1 MSDSQ
6 QMIACLGP
14 EGSFSHEFAMSH
26 FGNDCLFECVD
37 GDFAEVIGRVGNSTC
52 SHAVVP
58 FLNSNGVDVR
68 PAQIALGQ
76 NREWVRVDGCY
87 PHLVSH
93 NVIVTPHF
101 RELKKVISKEQVFPQ
116 CTGWLQQWQGL
127 VCENAPSTS
136 AALRN
141 LLGSPIEEQRI
152 SGAICNTLA
161 HQLYG
166 GKVLFPRI
174 ENPRNT
180 TLFLVVSKAEVSRSQ
195 EQLLVCLTCPTEEC
209 YKQAISE
216 FAAARFPLKFTSLKG
231 EFSEEMPCF
240 LQFENSG
247 IPQELDT
254 LLTSPHRHLIGAYP
268 TKHSFS
274 ACIAAFFDEDY

>member
-1 MSDSQ
+1 MLDSPQ
-6 QMIACLGP
+6 TIACLGH

-26 FGNDCLFECVD
+26 FGKDCRFQCID
-37 GDFAEVIGRVGNSTC
+37 GDFEEVIGKVGDGDC
-52 SHAVVP
+52 SYAVVP

-68 PAQIALGQ
+68 PAQKALGQ
-76 NREWVRVDGCY
+76 NREWVRVEGCY
-87 PHLVSH
+87 PHLVTH

-127 VCENAPSTS
+127 VRENAPSTS

-141 LLGSPIEEQRI
+141 LLQAPVEEQRI
-152 SGAICNTLA
+152 SGAICNSLA

-166 GKVLFPRI
+166 GKMLYPKI

-180 TLFLVVSKAEVSRSQ
+180 TLFLVVSKSDVSR
-195 EQLLVCLTCPTEEC
+195 V
-209 YKQAISE
+209 
-216 FAAARFPLKFTSLKG
+216 
-231 EFSEEMPCF
+231 
-240 LQFENSG
+240 
-247 IPQELDT
+247 QELES
-254 LLTSPHRHLIGAYP
+254 LLASPHRHLIGAYP
-268 TKHSFS
+268 TKLSFS

>member
-1 MSDSQ
+1 MPKHV
-6 QMIACLGP
+6 IACLGP
-14 EGSFSHEFAMSH
+14 EGSFSHEFALKY
-26 FGNDCLFECVD
+26 FGEECRFQCVD
-37 GDFAEVIGRVGNSTC
+37 GDFSEVISLVGEGTC
-52 SHAVVP
+52 SYAVIP

-76 NREWVRVDGCY
+76 SRDWIRIEGCY
-87 PHLVSH
+87 PHLVTH

-101 RELKKVISKEQVFPQ
+101 KELKRVISKEQVFPQ
-116 CTGWLQQWQGL
+116 CTAWLQQWQGL
-127 VCENAPSTS
+127 ACENAPSTS

-141 LLGSPIEEQRI
+141 LLVAPVEEQRI

-166 GKVLFPRI
+166 GRMLHSKI

-180 TLFLVVSKAEVSRSQ
+180 TLFLVISKEEAPRDQ
-195 EQLLVCLTCPTEEC
+195 EQVLICLTCPTEQC

-216 FAAARFPLKFTSLKG
+216 FAMARFPLKFTSLKG
-231 EFSEEMPCF
+231 EFSEQMPCF

-247 IPQELDT
+247 SPDELEA
-254 LLTSPHRHLIGAYP
+254 LLDSPHRHLIGAYP
-268 TKHSFS
+268 TKHSLS

>member
-1 MSDSQ
+1 MSDSSQ
-6 QMIACLGP
+6 VIACLGP
-14 EGSFSHEFAMSH
+14 EGSFSHEFALSH
-26 FGNDCLFECVD
+26 FGDDCRFQCID
-37 GDFAEVIGRVGNSTC
+37 GDFAEVIGKVSDGTC
-52 SHAVVP
+52 SHAVIP
-58 FLNSNGVDVR
+58 FLNSNGVHVR
-68 PAQIALGQ
+68 PAQMALGE
-76 NREWVRVDGCY
+76 NRERLRVDGCY

-141 LLGSPIEEQRI
+141 LLGAPIDEQRT
-152 SGAICNTLA
+152 SGAICNLLA

-166 GKVLFPRI
+166 GKILYPRI

-180 TLFLVVSKAEVSRSQ
+180 TLFLVISTADASLKE
-195 EQLLVCLTCPTEEC
+195 EQLLVCLTCPTEQC
-209 YKQAISE
+209 YKQAISD
-216 FAAARFPLKFTSLKG
+216 FASARFPLKFTSLSG
-231 EFSEEMPCF
+231 EFSEQMPCF

-247 IPQELDT
+247 QSEK
-254 LLTSPHRHLIGAYP
+254 LTSLLEYPHRHLIGSYS
-268 TKHSFS
+268 TKNSLS
-274 ACIAAFFDEDY
+274 ACVGAFFDEEY